1 MPKLKAKSKKTN
13 TKPKSRVA
21 VKKLGSYAAHLVS
34 NLFTPEIEQVPI
46 RNGYGEGLV
55 ILGKENEDVV
65 ALCCDL
71 VESTKTA
78 EFAKMFPERYVEV
91 GVAEQNMAGLAAG
104 MAHEGKI
111 PFCTSYATFSP
122 GRNWDQI
129 RVSICYSGNNV
140 KLIGSHAGISVGPDG
155 ATHQAMEDIATMR
168 CLPRMTVLVPCDA
181 NEARRMTI
189 AAGKMNGPVYI
200 RLAREKTPQFTTDK
214 TPFKIGKAEVYRT
227 GSDCTIAAAG
237 PQVYYAL
244 QAADKLAKENI
255 DCEVIN
261 VGSVKPLDSA
271 TIIKS
276 VQKTGCVVT
285 AEEHQV
291 MGGVGSAVAE
301 ALSQNHPVPQ
311 EYVGM
316 PDHFGESGDPN
327 ELIAKWG
334 MDATAVYKAVK
345 KVLKRK

>member
-1 MPKLKAKSKKTN
+1 MPKTLKL
-13 TKPKSRVA
+13 TKPKSIKGSGA
-21 VKKLGSYAAHLVS
+21 VELSAGLYSPDIKQ
-34 NLFTPEIEQVPI
+34 TPI

-55 ILGKENEDVV
+55 ILGKENPNVV

-155 ATHQAMEDIATMR
+155 ATHQAMEDIAITR
-168 CLPRMTVLVPCDA
+168 VLPRMMVLVPCDA
-181 NEARRMTI
+181 VEARKMTI
-189 AAGKMNGPVYI
+189 AAGKINGPVYI
-200 RLAREKTPQFTTDK
+200 RLAREKTPEFTTDK
-214 TPFKIGKAEVYRT
+214 TPFEIGKAQVFRS
-227 GSDCTIAAAG
+227 GSDVTIAAAG
-237 PQVYYAL
+237 PQVYYAM
-244 QAADKLAKENI
+244 QAAEKLSKDGIN
-255 DCEVIN
+255 CEVIN
-261 VGSVKPLDSA
+261 VGSVKPLDA
-271 TIIKS
+271 ETLTKS
-276 VQKTGCVVT
+276 VKKTGCIVT
-285 AEEHQV
+285 AEEHQIT
-291 MGGVGSAVAE
+291 GGVGSAVAE
-301 ALSQNHPVPQ
+301 ALAKNFPVPQ
-311 EYVGM
+311 EFVGM
-316 PDHFGESGDPN
+316 PDHFGESGEPN

-334 MDATAVYKAVK
+334 MDSEAIYKAVK
-345 KVLKRK
+345 KVLKRKK

>member
-1 MPKLKAKSKKTN
+1 MAKSNKKPVSSGSKHPFALAEGVFTDD
-13 TKPKSRVA
+13 
-21 VKKLGSYAAHLVS
+21 VK
-34 NLFTPEIEQVPI
+34 QVPI

-55 ILGKENEDVV
+55 ILGKENPNVI

-78 EFAKMFPERYVEV
+78 EFAKMFPDRYVEV

-140 KLIGSHAGISVGPDG
+140 KIIGSHAGISVGPDG
-155 ATHQAMEDIATMR
+155 ATHQAMEDIAITR
-168 CLPRMTVLVPCDA
+168 VLPRMIVLVPADA
-181 NEARRMTI
+181 IEARKMTI
-189 AAGKMNGPVYI
+189 AAGKINAPVYI
-200 RLAREKTPQFTTDK
+200 RLAREKTPQFTTED
-214 TPFKIGKAEVYRT
+214 TPFEIGKANVLRS
-227 GSDCTIAAAG
+227 GKDCTIAAAG

-244 QAADKLAKENI
+244 QAAEDLAKDGIE
-255 DCEVIN
+255 CEVIN
-261 VGSVKPLDSA
+261 VGSVKPLDVDTLA
-271 TIIKS
+271 KS
-276 VQKTGCVVT
+276 VKKTGCIVS
-285 AEEHQV
+285 AEEHQIT
-291 MGGVGSAVAE
+291 GGVGSSVAE
-301 ALSQNHPVPQ
+301 ALSRTCPVPQ

-334 MDATAVYKAVK
+334 MDAKAVVTAVK
-345 KVLKRK
+345 KVMKRKI